1 MKINYSELKSLFII
15 TIGMAI
21 YCFSWAAFLIPSGI
35 IGGGVSGIGTLIYFA
50 SEKTISVGYS
60 YFIINAFLILI
71 ALKIL
76 GSKFGVKTVYA
87 IIVGSILLSVLP
99 NLIPEPLVN
108 EKFMA
113 AIIGGAL
120 SGVGVG
126 ITISQGGSSGG
137 TDIIAMIINKYK
149 NISPGRIILYL
160 DIFIIASSYLVFN
173 DVPTIVYGYVVM
185 SITAYAIDMVIS
197 GSKQSAQLFIISTEF
212 EKIADEITGNLNR
225 GVSVMDA
232 TGWYSKEN
240 KKILMVVVRKHEAQ
254 TIFKLVKQI
263 DGNAFISMGS
273 VMGVYGLGF
282 EEIRG

>member
-21 YCFSWAAFLIPSGI
+21 YTFSWSAFLIPSGI

-50 SEKTISVGYS
+50 SEKSIPVGYS
-60 YFIINAFLILI
+60 YFVINAFLILI

-87 IIVGSILLSVLP
+87 IIIGSILLSVLP
-99 NLIPEPLVN
+99 NLILEPLVN

-120 SGVGVG
+120 AGVGVG
-126 ITISQGGSSGG
+126 ITISEGGSSGG

-160 DIFIIASSYLVFN
+160 DIFIIASSYLVFK

-212 EKIADEITGNLNR
+212 EKIADEITGTMNR

-232 TGWYSKEN
+232 TGWYSKQN
-240 KKILMVVVRKHEAQ
+240 KKIVMVIVRKHEAPS
-254 TIFKLVKQI
+254 IFRLVKRI
-263 DGNAFISMGS
+263 DENAFISMGS

>member
-1 MKINYSELKSLFII
+1 MKINYSELKSLVVI

-21 YCFSWAAFLIPSGI
+21 YTFSWSAFLIPSGI

-50 SEKTISVGYS
+50 SEKAIPVGYS
-60 YFIINAFLILI
+60 YFIINSFLILI

-87 IIVGSILLSVLP
+87 IIVGSIMFSVLP
-99 NLIPEPLVN
+99 KLIPEPLVN

-137 TDIIAMIINKYK
+137 TDIIAMIINKYR

-160 DIFIIASSYLVFN
+160 DIFIIASSYIVFK

-197 GSKQSAQLFIISTEF
+197 GSKQSAQLFIISAEY
-212 EKIADEITGNLNR
+212 EKIADEITGTMNR
-225 GVSVMDA
+225 GVSVLDA

-240 KKILMVVVRKHEAQ
+240 KKIVMVIVRKHEAQ
-254 TIFKLVKQI
+254 SIFRLVKQI

-273 VMGVYGLGF
+273 VMGVFGLGF

>member
-1 MKINYSELKSLFII
+1 
-15 TIGMAI
+15 MAI
-21 YCFSWAAFLIPSGI
+21 YTFSWSAFLIPSGI
-35 IGGGVSGIGTLIYFA
+35 IGGGVSGIGTLIYIA
-50 SEKTISVGYS
+50 SEKTIQVGYS
-60 YFIINAFLILI
+60 YFVINAFLILI

-76 GSKFGVKTVYA
+76 GGKFGIKTVYA

-99 NLIPEPLVN
+99 KLIPEPLVN

-160 DIFIIASSYLVFN
+160 DIFIIASSYIVFK

-212 EKIADEITGNLNR
+212 EKIADEITGTMNR

-240 KKILMVVVRKHEAQ
+240 KKILMVVVRKHEAPS
-254 TIFKLVKQI
+254 IFKLVKEI